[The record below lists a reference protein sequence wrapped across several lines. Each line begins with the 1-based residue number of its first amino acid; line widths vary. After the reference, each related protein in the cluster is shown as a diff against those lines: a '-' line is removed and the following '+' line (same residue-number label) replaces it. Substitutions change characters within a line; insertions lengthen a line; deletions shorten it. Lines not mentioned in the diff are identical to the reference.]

1 MMTTS
6 QAKYIL
12 CKMLVPVSLLRKDF
26 FSQRVLMSKY
36 DKLSPIFVVHVGS
49 FVVGLIISYF
59 ILEAANLTV
68 IFLFKIVLEILH
80 WYGVIIIFLAIIW
93 GGIFWESP
101 GYKIA
106 LRRPLLKR
114 ESLSSFLYLHSLS
127 VCLLPTGSINKIVWS
142 STVRSIFAY

>member
-6 QAKYIL
+6 QAEYIL

-80 WYGVIIIFLAIIW
+80 
-93 GGIFWESP
+93 
-101 GYKIA
+101 
-106 LRRPLLKR
+106 
-114 ESLSSFLYLHSLS
+114 
-127 VCLLPTGSINKIVWS
+127 
-142 STVRSIFAY
+142 